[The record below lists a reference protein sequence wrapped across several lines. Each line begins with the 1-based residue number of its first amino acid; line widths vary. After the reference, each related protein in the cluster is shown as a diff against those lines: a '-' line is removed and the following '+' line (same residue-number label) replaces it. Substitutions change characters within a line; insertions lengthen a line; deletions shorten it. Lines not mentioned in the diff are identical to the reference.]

1 MTWFFVGPT
10 NPDCGSVLIR
20 NKTTNSI
27 VLEVKNL
34 TSSRYIV
41 HLLKG
46 YKLIK
51 TNITLDEE
59 NMFVEITNLE
69 PGTSYTFD
77 IFAVND
83 QDIKSEH
90 KCRQENQ
97 YTCEYGQQSN

>member
-1 MTWFFVGPT
+1 MIVVGPT
-10 NPDCGSVLIR
+10 NPDCASVLIR
-20 NKTTNSI
+20 NKTTNSM
-27 VLEVKNL
+27 VLEVKNY
-34 TSSRYIV
+34 TSSRYIA

-83 QDIKSEH
+83 QDIKSEQ

-97 YTCEYGQQSN
+97 YTCKYGQQSNV